1 MIRAFHKP
9 ATVFSIG
16 WANTNWKT
24 ASPSLDIWNS
34 DALVGTKVGVAVGAR
49 DGVASIGTSVT
60 IDAATSPNKASEDS
74 VAADPGCMQYVD
86 TKK

>member
-1 MIRAFHKP
+1 M
-9 ATVFSIG
+9 
-16 WANTNWKT
+16 
-24 ASPSLDIWNS
+24 
-34 DALVGTKVGVAVGAR
+34 AVGAR